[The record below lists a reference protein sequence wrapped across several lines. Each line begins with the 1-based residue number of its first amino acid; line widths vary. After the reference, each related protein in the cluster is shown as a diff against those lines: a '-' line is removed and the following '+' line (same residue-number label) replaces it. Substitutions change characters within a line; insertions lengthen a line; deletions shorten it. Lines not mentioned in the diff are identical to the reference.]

1 MVLAI
6 AGLEGPLGA
15 VAGTTFLGLLAI
27 LFLLLVNALLKT
39 SAKSDEIAQ
48 RIVADKDER
57 IESLEAEN
65 KTLKQERDYWF
76 RRYDDSRGGSQ
87 Q

>member
-15 VAGTTFLGLLAI
+15 VAGTTFLGLLVI
-27 LFLLLVNALLKT
+27 LFTLLINALLKT
-39 SAKSDEIAQ
+39 SSKSDEIAQ
-48 RIVADKDER
+48 RIVADKDDR
-57 IESLEAEN
+57 IETLEAET

-76 RRYDDSRGGSQ
+76 RRYDETRGGTQ
-87 Q
+87 P